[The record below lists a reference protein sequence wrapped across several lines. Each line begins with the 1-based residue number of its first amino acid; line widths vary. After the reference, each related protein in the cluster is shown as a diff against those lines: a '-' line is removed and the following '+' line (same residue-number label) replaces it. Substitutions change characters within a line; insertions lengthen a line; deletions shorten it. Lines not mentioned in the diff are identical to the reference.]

1 MAVVGSWRQKDAA
14 SGLGAL
20 RNQMWNASE
29 IRSTKNTLDQLR
41 LVILKIRHFDISNR
55 PRH

>member
-1 MAVVGSWRQKDAA
+1 MAVVESWRQKDAA

-41 LVILKIRHFDISNR
+41 LVILKIRHFNISNR